1 MVRFLA
7 AACRQTL
14 LSLSVFL
21 FLVPPFG
28 IRAYRDVQAQHQ
40 AGLRLLGHIE
50 RSQSVSLQ
58 ADGAMARPF
67 AWPLSGS
74 PLDAVQGKG
83 AWFMVFS
90 GQWADVDADRAQ
102 TLVDSAAAAD
112 LSHVYVRVAD
122 SRRHFYGGPALQ
134 DLLPIAHA
142 HGVRVIG
149 WIEPEL
155 NDPLADAADATA
167 AARYQSGAEALDG
180 LALTIEG
187 TTRDP
192 NVEQYLAGVR
202 RGVSDKAGLGDRYLL
217 IASTFPLP
225 SSHPGYAYAT
235 LSRYCQVFAPMAY
248 WRATGFAGFTGPNG
262 VRAFVAQ
269 VFREFQDPV
278 VNPYQRPLTI
288 TAQAYDAAAE
298 YGIPGSPPSDEI
310 VTSLDETRARGGV
323 SWSFYRLADAENGVT
338 GDEAAA
344 IRAYPFWQRSSGPA
358 SSRKPL
364 TAIPDQPA
372 VY

>member
-21 FLVPPFG
+21 LLVPPFG

-40 AGLRLLGHIE
+40 ASPRLLSHTE
-50 RSQSVSLQ
+50 RSQGVSPN
-58 ADGAMARPF
+58 AHGSTARPF

-83 AWFMVFS
+83 AWFMIFS
-90 GQWADVDADRAQ
+90 GQWADADADRAEA
-102 TLVDSAAAAD
+102 LVDSAAAAD

-142 HGVRVIG
+142 RGVNVIG

-155 NDPLADAADATA
+155 NDPLSDAADAIA
-167 AARYQSGAEALDG
+167 AARYQSGAQALDG
-180 LALTIEG
+180 LALTVEG

-192 NVEQYLAGVR
+192 NVEQYLTGVR
-202 RGVSDKAGLGDRYLL
+202 RGVSGKAGLGDRYLL

-225 SSHPGYAYAT
+225 SGHPGYAYAS

-262 VRAFVAQ
+262 VRAFLGQ
-269 VFREFQDPV
+269 VFREFQDPA

-288 TAQAYDAAAE
+288 TAQAYDAASE
-298 YGIPGSPPSDEI
+298 YGIPGPPPADEI
-310 VTSLDETRARGGV
+310 VTSLEETRARGGV

-344 IRAYPFWQRSSGPA
+344 IRAYPFWQRSSEA
-358 SSRKPL
+358 AISRKTL
-364 TAIPDQPA
+364 TASPDQPA